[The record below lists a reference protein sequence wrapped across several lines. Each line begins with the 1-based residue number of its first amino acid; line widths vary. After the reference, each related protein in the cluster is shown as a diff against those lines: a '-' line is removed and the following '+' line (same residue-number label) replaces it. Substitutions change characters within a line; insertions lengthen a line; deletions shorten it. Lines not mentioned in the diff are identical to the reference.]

1 MADQYTWGL
10 IFGLVLGL
18 VALYNLGLFT
28 LYNFVMKT
36 RTDSSDTRSDCL
48 TSNSVVNQEC
58 ESDHFADTDV
68 IIVGAGVAGAAL
80 AHTLGKVTNNF
91 FCSLRSFFF
100 FFGEFLRS
108 FSHQPNGEF
117 FF

>member
-36 RTDSSDTRSDCL
+36 RTDSSDTTSDCL

-80 AHTLGKVTNNF
+80 AHTLGKVTNHF
-91 FCSLRSFFF
+91 FCSHFFLF
-100 FFGEFLRS
+100 W
-108 FSHQPNGEF
+108 
-117 FF
+117 